1 MQKYYLR
8 CKNTPRDVFLLGPQQ
23 FEANDARRAFPCFDE
38 PAIKATFRVTLE
50 TANNLHAMS
59 NTPRILTSAIA
70 NRTVRDVAI
79 SLIPEPGWV
88 LNGKPLLR
96 IWG

>member
-1 MQKYYLR
+1 M
-8 CKNTPRDVFLLGPQQ
+8 FSGPQQ

-70 NRTVRDVAI
+70 NRTVTI
-79 SLIPEPGWV
+79 
-88 LNGKPLLR
+88 
-96 IWG
+96 